1 MKKKKK
7 NTERPA
13 AIGSVNTH
21 DTMIRPTTR
30 RSIAPMPRARP
41 TPSTEPTRMC
51 VVDTGMPRRDAST
64 MVSAA
69 ASPAATT
76 PAATGG
82 ATTQA
87 VSGEKVYTAN
97 CASCHQAM
105 GQGLPGTFPPLAGAE
120 IPNGDPA
127 RHINVVLNGLNGEVT
142 VKGQKYNGAMPP
154 WKQLSDD
161 DLAAV
166 ITYERTSWGNSGGPV
181 TADDIKKA
189 RK

>member
-1 MKKKKK
+1 MTHPYPRHSKEEALKHLILPLAIAVALTGCQPSEKE
-7 NTERPA
+7 TGASPSPA
-13 AIGSVNTH
+13 ETI
-21 DTMIRPTTR
+21 
-30 RSIAPMPRARP
+30 
-41 TPSTEPTRMC
+41 
-51 VVDTGMPRRDAST
+51 
-64 MVSAA
+64 AA